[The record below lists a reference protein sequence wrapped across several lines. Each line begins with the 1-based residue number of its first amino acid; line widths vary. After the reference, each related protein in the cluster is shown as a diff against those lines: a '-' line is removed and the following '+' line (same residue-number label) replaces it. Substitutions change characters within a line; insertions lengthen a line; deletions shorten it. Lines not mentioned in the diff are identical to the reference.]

1 MEHSDLNAA
10 HLFVE
15 VVQRGS
21 FTHAAKMLGLPK
33 STLSRKIG
41 DLEAR
46 LGARLLQRTTRKLS
60 LTDLGAAYFE
70 RVNRIVSELGEAEAA
85 VLDAQNTPRGV
96 LRITAPPDLGM
107 VLLPRA
113 IPEFTTQ
120 YPEVQVVVDLSGRR
134 VDLVQEGFDLALRAG
149 HLVDSSLIA
158 KAIAS
163 SSMGV
168 YASPEYLKR
177 RGTPQRLEDLAL
189 HDCLVFG
196 TTPDRKWQ
204 FEQNGRT
211 HEVSVAGRIAAQDF
225 GYLRFAALAGGG
237 VALLP
242 NMLVGP
248 DVHHGLLEALLP
260 EYTYPEDMLY
270 VVYPS
275 RTFLPAKTRA
285 FVDFIS
291 ERMAVWEGMCKRG
304 KLHCPGAPCA
314 KATEAAASRTT
325 DESNGI
331 EAPLLTEQNLD

>member
-21 FTHAAKMLGLPK
+21 FTNAAKMLGLPK
-33 STLSRKIG
+33 STLSRRIG
-41 DLEAR
+41 ELETR

-70 RVNRIVSELGEAEAA
+70 RVHRIVSELGEAEAA

-107 VLLPRA
+107 VILPKA
-113 IPEFTTQ
+113 LPEFTAL
-120 YPEVQVVVDLSGRR
+120 YPEVHVVLDLSGRR
-134 VDLVQEGFDLALRAG
+134 VDLVQEGFDVALRAG

-158 KAIAS
+158 KAIAT
-163 SSMGV
+163 SSMAV
-168 YASPEYLKR
+168 YASPEYLAV
-177 RGTPQRLEDLAL
+177 RGTPSRLEELAS

-196 TTPDRKWQ
+196 STPERKWH
-204 FEQNGRT
+204 FERNGRPYD
-211 HEVSVAGRIAAQDF
+211 VAVTGRIAAQDF
-225 GYLRFAALAGGG
+225 GYLRFATLAGGG

-248 DVHHGLLEALLP
+248 DVHHGRLVQLLSDF
-260 EYTYPEDMLY
+260 TYAQDTLY

-275 RTFLPAKTRA
+275 RNFLPAKTRA
-285 FVDFIS
+285 FVDFIT
-291 ERMAVWEGMCKRG
+291 ERMAVWEGMCHQK
-304 KLHCPGAPCA
+304 KAECPGAGCP
-314 KATEAAASRTT
+314 
-325 DESNGI
+325 G
-331 EAPLLTEQNLD
+331 

>member
-21 FTHAAKMLGLPK
+21 FTHAAKVLGLPK
-33 STLSRKIG
+33 STLSRRIG

-96 LRITAPPDLGM
+96 LRLTAPPDLGM
-107 VLLPRA
+107 VFLPKA
-113 IPEFTTQ
+113 LPEFTAE
-120 YPEVQVVVDLSGRR
+120 YPEVQVVLDLSGRR
-134 VDLVQEGFDLALRAG
+134 VDLIQEGFDVALRAG

-158 KAIAS
+158 KAIAT

-168 YASPEYLKR
+168 YASPEYLER
-177 RGTPQRLEDLAL
+177 RGTPEKLDDLPH

-196 TTPDRKWQ
+196 TTPERKWR
-204 FEQNGRT
+204 FEHNGRS
-211 HEVSVAGRIAAQDF
+211 HEVAVVGRIAAQDF
-225 GYLRFAALAGGG
+225 GYLRFATLAGAGI
-237 VALLP
+237 ALLP

-248 DVHHGLLEALLP
+248 DVHHGRLQLLLP
-260 EYTYPEDMLY
+260 ELTLAQDNLY

-275 RTFLPAKTRA
+275 RAFLPAKTRA
-285 FVDFIS
+285 FVDFITD
-291 ERMAVWEGMCKRG
+291 RMAVWEGMCKKG
-304 KLHCPGAPCA
+304 KLECPGAKCP
-314 KATEAAASRTT
+314 
-325 DESNGI
+325 G
-331 EAPLLTEQNLD
+331 

>member
-21 FTHAAKMLGLPK
+21 FTGAAKVLGLPK

-41 DLEAR
+41 ELEER
-46 LGARLLQRTTRKLS
+46 LGARLIQRTTRKLS

-70 RVNRIVSELGEAEAA
+70 RVSRIVSELSEAEAA

-96 LRITAPPDLGM
+96 LRITAPPDVGM
-107 VLLPRA
+107 VFLPKA
-113 IPEFTTQ
+113 IPEFTEK
-120 YPEVQVVVDLSGRR
+120 YPDVQVVLDLSGRK
-134 VDLVQEGFDLALRAG
+134 VDLVEEGFDVAIRAG
-149 HLVDSSLIA
+149 HLTDSSLIA
-158 KAIAS
+158 KAIS
-163 SSMGV
+163 TSTMGV
-168 YASPEYLKR
+168 YASPEYLEL
-177 RGTPQRLEDLAL
+177 RGTPERLEDLET
-189 HDCLVFG
+189 HECLVFG
-196 TTPDRKWQ
+196 NSPERKWR

-211 HEVSVAGRIAAQDF
+211 HEVAVSGRVAAQDF

-248 DVHHGLLEALLP
+248 DVHHGRLRLLLP
-260 EYTYPEDMLY
+260 EYTHALDTLY

-291 ERMAVWEGMCKRG
+291 ERMAVWEGMCREKA
-304 KLHCPGAPCA
+304 KHCPL
-314 KATEAAASRTT
+314 S
-325 DESNGI
+325 
-331 EAPLLTEQNLD
+331 